1 MTSFAENALRNWT
14 ILKRQIENLSR
25 RQCFEI
31 ENSVI
36 ILNSSELSSESE
48 CIIWFPTLND

>member
-1 MTSFAENALRNWT
+1 MTSFAENVLRNWT
-14 ILKRQIENLSR
+14 ILNRQIENLSR

-31 ENSVI
+31 ESYVR

-48 CIIWFPTLND
+48 CIIWSPTLSD